1 MNRFKIVVLSLL
13 IAVTGSLA
21 TTRGVGA
28 QEPGLPGT
36 LIPGNRLFA
45 TGTEIWLQ
53 FLGGFAGYDIDL
65 VLFDLVGQSHS
76 SLPVIFKNHPGPS
89 DSDVYHASGFTPGD
103 ELIFGIFVQN
113 TGYTYYI
120 GPPEN
125 NPDDALHVRFFD
137 TSDTSDGFYTI
148 GVGFE
153 DLYGGGDEDYQ
164 DIFFQARGVSTVAPE
179 PATLL
184 LLGSGLLGLGGVG
197 LVRRRRREDEM
208 AP

>member
-65 VLFDLVGQSHS
+65 ILFDFVGQSPTG
-76 SLPVIFKNHPGPS
+76 LTVIFNNHLSTPGEE
-89 DSDVYHASGFTPGD
+89 YHASGFTPGE

-113 TGYTYYI
+113 TGYTYFS
-120 GPPEN
+120 GPPGN
-125 NPDDALHVRFFD
+125 NPDGVRHIQFFD
-137 TSDTSDGFYTI
+137 SGDGFYNV

-164 DIFFQARGVSTVAPE
+164 DIYFQVRGVSTVVPE

-197 LVRRRRREDEM
+197 LVRRRRREDEV

>member
-21 TTRGVGA
+21 TSVGA

-45 TGTEIWLQ
+45 TGNEIWLQ

-65 VLFDLVGQSHS
+65 HLFDYVGQSPDG
-76 SLPVIFKNHPGPS
+76 LPVIFNNHLSDPG
-89 DSDVYHASGFTPGD
+89 DEYHASGFTPGD

-125 NPDDALHVRFFD
+125 NPDNALHVRFFD
-137 TSDTSDGFYTI
+137 TGGGFYQI

-164 DIFFQARGVSTVAPE
+164 DIFFQVRGVSTVVPE
-179 PATLL
+179 PATVLL
-184 LLGSGLLGLGGVG
+184 LASGLLGLGGAG
-197 LVRRRRREDEM
+197 LVRRRRREDEV

>member
-1 MNRFKIVVLSLL
+1 MNRFKIVMFSIL
-13 IAVTGSLA
+13 IGATGSLA
-21 TTRGVGA
+21 TTTSVCA

-45 TGTEIWLQ
+45 TGNEIWLQ
-53 FLGGFAGYDIDL
+53 FLGGFAGYDVDL
-65 VLFDLVGQSHS
+65 LLFDFVGQSHS
-76 SLPVIFKNHPGPS
+76 GLPVIFNNHLSTPGEE
-89 DSDVYHASGFTPGD
+89 YHASGFTPGE

-113 TGYTYYI
+113 TYKTYYI

-137 TSDTSDGFYTI
+137 TGDGFYTI

-164 DIFFQARGVSTVAPE
+164 DIFFQARGVSTVVPE

-184 LLGSGLLGLGGVG
+184 LLGSGLLGLGGAG
-197 LVRRRRREDEM
+197 LVRRRRREDEV